1 MSTIEIKNSSGQI
14 LNKIN
19 VEKNENFLD
28 AIRRQKINIE
38 ASCGG
43 HASCGD
49 CVVVIKSGAEHLTE
63 MEFDEKKI
71 LGNVFFITKE
81 RLACQTCFKN
91 DDASASLEI
100 KNSKGVY

>member
-1 MSTIEIKNSSGQI
+1 MNKIEIKNSQGEVANSIQI
-14 LNKIN
+14 QKTETIL
-19 VEKNENFLD
+19 EAL
-28 AIRRQKINIE
+28 RREKINIE

-49 CVVVIKSGAEHLTE
+49 CVVTIKSGAEHLTD

-81 RLACQTCFKN
+81 RLACQTCLKN
-91 DDASASLEI
+91 ENATISLQI
-100 KNSKGVY
+100 KNSKGTY